1 MVAIKAH
8 AVDRFVGRPDP
19 AITAFLVYGPDRG
32 LVSERCRK
40 LLHHFAKSPD
50 DPFSVSILD
59 EADIAKSADPL
70 IEELNAIAFGA
81 ERRTVFVRSGSGAA
95 PATLVKAVAAPRE
108 GILVVEAGDLK
119 PGSAAR
125 KAFEGAKSAAT
136 LPCYS
141 DGPAALGDLIDKS
154 LATFQQ
160 TITAEARQ
168 DLMGRLGADRLASR
182 AEIEKL
188 MLYAGEGASI
198 TASDVDAATADASE
212 LDLDALIDAVFEGS
226 PEGLEQKFD
235 RCLHAGM
242 APARILAAAIR
253 HALRLHQLCVAA
265 QGGASPERAISNLR
279 PPVFFR
285 RKDSHLRQ
293 MRRWSETALRRALAL
308 LAEAEIDGRLG
319 LTPEASASRVLLR
332 LTLLPKPG
340 LPKPGRR

>member
-8 AVDRFVGRPDP
+8 AVERFVGRPDP
-19 AITAFLVYGPDRG
+19 GITAFLVYGPDRG
-32 LVSERCRK
+32 LVSERCGE
-40 LLHHFAKSPD
+40 LLRRFAKSPD

-59 EADIAKSADPL
+59 EADIAKSAEPL

-95 PATLVKAVAAPRE
+95 PATLAQAVGAPRE

-125 KAFEGAKSAAT
+125 KAFEKAKDAAT

-141 DGPAALGDLIDKS
+141 DGPAALGALIDTS

-160 TITAEARQ
+160 TISAEARQ

-188 MLYAGEGASI
+188 ILYAGKGASI
-198 TASDVDAATADASE
+198 TASDVEEATADASE
-212 LDLDALIDAVFEGS
+212 LDLGALVDAVFEGS
-226 PEGLEQKFD
+226 AAGAERTFE
-235 RCLHAGM
+235 RCLNSGM
-242 APARILAAAIR
+242 APARILAATIR
-253 HALRLHQLCVAA
+253 HVLRLHQASVAV
-265 QGGASPERAISNLR
+265 GAGMSPERAISSLA

-285 RKDSHLRQ
+285 RKDSHIHQL
-293 MRRWSETALRRALAL
+293 RRWSEPLLRRALAL
-308 LAEAEIDGRLG
+308 LTEAETDGRLG
-319 LTPEASASRVLLR
+319 PAPEASTSRVLLR
-332 LTLLPKPG
+332 LAL

>member
-8 AVDRFVGRPDP
+8 AVERFVGRPDP
-19 AITAFLVYGPDRG
+19 GITAFLVYGPDRG
-32 LVSERCRK
+32 LVSERCRD
-40 LLHHFAKSPD
+40 LLHHFTESPD

-59 EADIAKSADPL
+59 EADIAKSAEPL
-70 IEELNAIAFGA
+70 IDELNAIAFGA

-95 PATLVKAVAAPRE
+95 PATLVQAVGAPRE
-108 GILVVEAGDLK
+108 GILLVEAGDLK

-125 KAFEGAKSAAT
+125 KAFEATKNAAA

-141 DGPAALGDLIDKS
+141 DGPAALGALIDKS

-188 MLYAGEGASI
+188 IMYAGKGASI
-198 TASDVDAATADASE
+198 TASDVEAATADASE
-212 LDLDALIDAVFEGS
+212 LDLDALVDAVFEGS
-226 PEGLEQKFD
+226 AKDGEHNFE
-235 RCLHAGM
+235 RCLHSGM
-242 APARILAAAIR
+242 VPARILAATIR
-253 HALRLHQLCVAA
+253 HVLRLHQACIAVR
-265 QGGASPERAISNLR
+265 GGMSPERAFANLR

-293 MRRWSETALRRALAL
+293 LQRWREPLLRQALAL
-308 LAEAEIDGRLG
+308 LTVAEFDGRLG
-319 LTPEASASRVLLR
+319 LTPEASTSRVLLR
-332 LTLLPKPG
+332 LTMLPKPG
-340 LPKPGRR
+340 HR